1 MFFLAIFGTIF
12 EQNKT
17 KTKFHRSRD
26 HIAEVLRKWEQIDD
40 EIWAKMIFMSRNRRI
55 AKAYVRV
62 PAVIIDGTDNGFDGY
77 RVGLNG
83 FEDPFRDSMT
93 DQLMNSIEK
102 GCRIGIDDNGNIL
115 IKRYSMSNVFVRSYP
130 LDYSHS
136 CVDNNIKRMNGCLEL
151 QKKYLLFDMSK
162 FEMAMM
168 NELKSAYP
176 DRYRLE
182 QQCII
187 IIGFVRDHPD
197 SILDMPCYVMLINI
211 VALDML
217 KSKLN
222 PVMYRNIVQKKRPVP
237 EFVSIF
243 QQYDDGSDNDINDD
257 DDDDDNHYP
266 IYGKINE
273 SSYGDNYSWKNNNN
287 NNNRF
292 TGDNNR
298 RNNRLL
304 YSHENGPHSM
314 PTLINIHP
322 PMLPSRQSEMSINTI
337 NTNKPPKLPP
347 RDKKKL
353 SRQINTIK
361 SARKNQKNHN
371 NLTIGRSVEIPS
383 PDYHHNN
390 DEILSTTNTTNNTI
404 KSRSNR
410 TNTKRLINDN
420 DDVDENIYGTIMLN
434 NNRNGHHH
442 HQREQNGR
450 INHNN
455 NHYYNKNW
463 PISTTINDRY
473 ERSMTKSMPTYYH
486 SNNNNNGRTV
496 TGPSS
501 FHHLSTNSTSINRTF
516 RGDGP
521 NLLMN
526 INRLDEDPY
535 YSGLEARVTSN
546 RLHNTNHRHHQ
557 NNSNNNNNNDDD
569 DVNVANVT
577 KTKGLNWMMRKVLS
591 SNYIN
596 ILTSRRQKKQNN
608 NINTKIPKSKSS
620 TNESSTDSD
629 PYVSINDV
637 YEPIYGYGINNNN
650 NNNNS
655 RMSNG
660 WPTIQARIKP

>member
-1 MFFLAIFGTIF
+1 MKKKY
-12 EQNKT
+12 N
-17 KTKFHRSRD
+17 D

-40 EIWAKMIFMSRNRRI
+40 EIWAKMIFMTRNRRI

-83 FEDPFRDSMT
+83 FEDPFRDPMT
-93 DQLMNSIEK
+93 DQLMNNIEK

-115 IKRYSMSNVFVRSYP
+115 IKRYSMANVYVRSYP

-136 CVDNNIKRMNGCLEL
+136 CVDNNVIRMNGLLEL
-151 QKKYLLFDMSK
+151 QKRYILFDMCK

-176 DRYRLE
+176 DRSRLE
-182 QQCII
+182 QQCIV
-187 IIGFVRDHPD
+187 IIGFVRDNPD

-222 PVMYRNIVQKKRPVP
+222 PVMYRNIVPHKKRVP

-243 QQYDDGSDNDINDD
+243 QQQQQHDNDGDNHSDCCSGD

-266 IYGKINE
+266 IYGQIIE
-273 SSYGDNYSWKNNNN
+273 SSSSYGDNYLWKNKNNHRYN
-287 NNNRF
+287 E
-292 TGDNNR
+292 R
-298 RNNRLL
+298 RGLL
-304 YSHENGPHSM
+304 YSHENGPQSM
-314 PTLINIHP
+314 PTLANIHHP
-322 PMLPSRQSEMSINTI
+322 LRYLPRLEQGQSEMSIHSMTMN
-337 NTNKPPKLPP
+337 NRPPKLPP

-361 SARKNQKNHN
+361 SARKSQKNHN
-371 NLTIGRSVEIPS
+371 NNNSTIRRSVEIPS
-383 PDYHHNN
+383 PDYHHNE
-390 DEILSTTNTTNNTI
+390 EISTI

-410 TNTKRLINDN
+410 TNTKCMNEN
-420 DDVDENIYGTIMLN
+420 SNNGENIYGTIMLTKN
-434 NNRNGHHH
+434 NGYQTSSTK
-442 HQREQNGR
+442 QRELNSH
-450 INHNN
+450 HN
-455 NHYYNKNW
+455 NKNW
-463 PISTTINDRY
+463 PTTTTINDRY
-473 ERSMTKSMPTYYH
+473 ERSMTKSMPTYCIR
-486 SNNNNNGRTV
+486 NNNNGRTV

-501 FHHLSTNSTSINRTF
+501 FHNHHHSNSTSFNRTF
-516 RGDGP
+516 IGDGP
-521 NLLMN
+521 NLIMN
-526 INRLDEDPY
+526 HHPHHLDEDPY

-546 RLHNTNHRHHQ
+546 RLHRNHHNK
-557 NNSNNNNNNDDD
+557 NNEDE
-569 DVNVANVT
+569 DVVQT
-577 KTKGLNWMMRKVLS
+577 KMKGLNWMMRKVLS

-596 ILTSRRQKKQNN
+596 MLTSRRQKKQNN
-608 NINTKIPKSKSS
+608 NNNNKIPKSKSS

-650 NNNNS
+650 NMNS

-660 WPTIQARIKP
+660 WPTIQARIKQ